1 MSGNAG
7 EGSGQGGADE
17 LRIMRICML
26 TTTHPPR
33 DGRIFEKEA
42 KSLAKEHGVTILAP
56 FDAGCVGED
65 GDVRFVIVRKPA
77 SNLLHPVALWRA
89 LRASFAC
96 ECDVIHC
103 HEPDALLVA
112 LLLKVVKGR
121 KVVYDVHEHWPSEIP
136 FDLGIPNATALTRIL
151 EPLLSRGEVLLSRF
165 ADAKIAVS
173 ESVAERFRGN
183 GTEPVILSNYSIAD
197 PGRPASQAKSTHSV
211 VYMAGNMQMFHG
223 IQECIQALSK
233 VATTFPDVS
242 LTLVGNIR
250 QDVGAIAART
260 EPRPE
265 IMMTGYLPYRE
276 MYETLREG
284 NVALLV
290 FQPHYYNA
298 YIGLPNKLFD
308 YMLCGLPVVASDFPE
323 IRKVVGDAGCGV
335 LVDPTD
341 PDAIAK
347 AIVYLLEYPD
357 EARKMGE
364 NGRRAVLERYNWGK
378 MEMRL
383 LLLYRAIEGHAGS
396 DLT

>member
-1 MSGNAG
+1 
-7 EGSGQGGADE
+7 
-17 LRIMRICML
+17 ML

-42 KSLAKEHGVTILAP
+42 KSLAKEHGVMILAP
-56 FDAGCVGED
+56 SEAGCVGED
-65 GDVRFVIVRKPA
+65 GDVRFVTVRKPA
-77 SNLLHPVALWRA
+77 SNLLHPLTLLRV
-89 LRASFAC
+89 LRAGLGA

-112 LLLKVVKGR
+112 LLLKAVKGR
-121 KVVYDVHEHWPSEIP
+121 KVVYDIHEHWPSEIP
-136 FDLGIPNATALTRIL
+136 FDLGLQDATVLARVL

-183 GTEPVILSNYSIAD
+183 GAEPVILSNYSIAG
-197 PGRPASQAKSTHSV
+197 PVPPASQAKNSRNV

-223 IQECIQALSK
+223 IQECIQAISK
-233 VATTFPDVS
+233 VAATFPDVS

-250 QDVGAIAART
+250 PDVGAIAART

-265 IMMTGYLPYRE
+265 ITMTGYLPYRE

-284 NVALLV
+284 SIGLLV

-323 IRKVVGDAGCGV
+323 IRNVVEDAGCGV

-341 PDAIAK
+341 PDAIAE
-347 AIVYLLEYPD
+347 AIVYLLEHPD
-357 EARKMGE
+357 EARRMGE
-364 NGRRAVLERYNWGK
+364 NGRKAVLDRYNWGE
-378 MEMRL
+378 MEKRL
-383 LLLYRAIEGHAGS
+383 LQTYRAIEGQAK
-396 DLT
+396 